1 MVKKQGAIASIYVMN
16 APASKD
22 LVSKT
27 SKVKISKVN
36 VKKPMEALR
45 TFQSRIY
52 YRPERFYNK

>member
-1 MVKKQGAIASIYVMN
+1 MVKKQGAITSIYVMN

-36 VKKPMEALR
+36 VKNPWKR
-45 TFQSRIY
+45 
-52 YRPERFYNK
+52 

>member
-22 LVSKT
+22 LVFKT

-45 TFQSRIY
+45 TFQRRIY